1 MPLHQNFYMAS
12 GNQISRAQICIA
24 STLTC
29 TTILG
34 SPYIYVFNTHISNF
48 HVITCIFIQVVD
60 HFSCKAII
68 SFFFLL
74 AAYIWYFCMF
84 LSVSLFALFY
94 THLHTHIHILIKL
107 VTFQQ
112 AIASCIMLK

>member
-12 GNQISRAQICIA
+12 GNQISEAQVCIA

-29 TTILG
+29 RAILA
-34 SPYIYVFNTHISNF
+34 SPYIYIFNTHISNF
-48 HVITCIFIQVVD
+48 HVITCIFFQVAD

-68 SFFFLL
+68 FIFLLL

-84 LSVSLFALFY
+84 LSVSLFALCY
-94 THLHTHIHILIKL
+94 KHTLTHILIKL
-107 VTFQQ
+107 VTSQQ
-112 AIASCIMLK
+112 VIESCIMLK